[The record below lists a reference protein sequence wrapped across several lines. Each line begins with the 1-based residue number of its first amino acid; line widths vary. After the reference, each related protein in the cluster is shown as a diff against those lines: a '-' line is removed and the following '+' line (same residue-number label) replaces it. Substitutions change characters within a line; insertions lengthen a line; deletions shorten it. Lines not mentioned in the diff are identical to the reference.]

1 MFQIYFLLIFFVAVL
16 LVLMIMPSVLHI
28 AQKNNLYDDHSLSRK
43 EHGYGIPRLGG
54 IAFFTSTI
62 LTSFFIVKNGTDL
75 PMYQLYAACL
85 ILFGIGIKD
94 DLTGVHFHTK
104 LIVQAVVAFIIT
116 VSADIRLTSLHG
128 VFNIYQLD
136 ITSSVLISML
146 LIMFIINAFN
156 LIDGIDGLAGTLG
169 MIACSTFGFYFI
181 TMHQPILA
189 ALAFAVAGS
198 VSAFLIYNFSPAK
211 IFMGDAGS
219 MFLGLICAVFA
230 LKFISINEASVHTI
244 IPNAPVLAVSVL
256 VIPAFD
262 MINVIATRLYNKKSP
277 FKPDRNH
284 IHHRM
289 LRLGLTH
296 LQTTLILGAV
306 SIGFISLASLLANTN
321 TSFMLILFCAILLLL
336 NTLVN
341 GLVRVKVRADYPVAA

>member
-1 MFQIYFLLIFFVAVL
+1 MFQIYFLLVFFVSVL

-62 LTSFFIVKNGTDL
+62 LTSFFIANSGTEL
-75 PMYQLYAACL
+75 PLYQIYAACL

-116 VSADIRLTSLHG
+116 VSADIRLTNLHG
-128 VFNIYQLD
+128 IFNIYQLD
-136 ITSSVLISML
+136 TVSSVLISML
-146 LIMFIINAFN
+146 LLMFIINAFN
-156 LIDGIDGLAGTLG
+156 LIDGIDGLAGTLAL
-169 MIACSTFGFYFI
+169 IACSTFGFYFI
-181 TMHQPILA
+181 TMHQAVLA
-189 ALAFAVAGS
+189 ALAFSVAGS
-198 VSAFLIYNFSPAK
+198 VSAFLVYNFSPAK

-230 LKFISINEASVHTI
+230 FKFISINEASANSI
-244 IPNAPVLAVSVL
+244 MQNAPVLAVSVL
-256 VIPAFD
+256 IIPAFD
-262 MINVIATRLYNKKSP
+262 MLNVIATRIYHKKSP

-306 SIGFISLASLLANTN
+306 TIGFIALSSLLIKIN
-321 TSFMLILFCAILLLL
+321 TSFMLVLFTAILLLL
-336 NTLVN
+336 NGLVN
-341 GLVRVKVRADYPVAA
+341 GLVRVKVRAEYPVTA